1 MNPDVWHLAFEK
13 SVNVTPSR
21 TGDRTC
27 EFQMPR
33 CKLFERSRRTLK
45 RKLVRFSAV
54 LNQIHDILSEF
65 WIIAFLRNCDV
76 WMVSLVND
84 DLLIF
89 LKRFPWDIPR
99 KFDSFKP
106 WGTLMLWL
114 PPGSVAPH
122 RSDDSFIPNGT
133 VVEADS
139 IWRFSLRSAAWKNRC
154 PQI

>member
-1 MNPDVWHLAFEK
+1 MKPDVLV
-13 SVNVTPSR
+13 STR

-54 LNQIHDILSEF
+54 LKQIHDILSEF
-65 WIIAFLRNCDV
+65 WIIAYMRTCEVVV

-89 LKRFPWDIPR
+89 KDFHGIFHGSSIRWNLEVPWCCGCHLDLSLHIAAMTA
-99 KFDSFKP
+99 SS
-106 WGTLMLWL
+106 LM
-114 PPGSVAPH
+114 A
-122 RSDDSFIPNGT
+122 R
-133 VVEADS
+133 
-139 IWRFSLRSAAWKNRC
+139 SLRQIAFGGFIERC
-154 PQI
+154 CVWPVICQIYTDL